1 MADWMALAPYA
12 FAHAYM
18 TRTGRVSEAQ
28 LQRIAPR
35 FMARWRAAERPR
47 DAAKPVRP

>member
-1 MADWMALAPYA
+1 
-12 FAHAYM
+12 M

-35 FMARWRAAERPR
+35 FMARYREAEG
-47 DAAKPVRP
+47 A